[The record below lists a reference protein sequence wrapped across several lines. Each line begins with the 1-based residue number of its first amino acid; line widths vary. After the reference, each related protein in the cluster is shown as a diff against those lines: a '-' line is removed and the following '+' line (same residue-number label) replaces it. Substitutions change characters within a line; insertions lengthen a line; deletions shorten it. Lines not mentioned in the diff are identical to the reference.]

1 MVKSG
6 HAHSWGRKIYKNDVN
21 FIIAD
26 HFEMFII
33 KLLITDS
40 IEIDMNEQIISI
52 FDGINLTTLID
63 NQNNVMGDNSD
74 WQPEQWHGR

>member
-1 MVKSG
+1 
-6 HAHSWGRKIYKNDVN
+6 
-21 FIIAD
+21 
-26 HFEMFII
+26 MFII

-40 IEIDMNEQIISI
+40 IEIDMNELVISI

-74 WQPEQWHGR
+74 